1 MKKRILLFSSLIG
14 ITSAS
19 SIAILSASCAGD
31 KALEQWKASNLKLIE
46 EIKDESTF
54 KEAVKNPDVLSTEQ
68 KRELATLISKIEQKQ
83 KEIANTKDFKK
94 SNVKKQI
101 DEITT
106 TIQSTNKNYILA
118 LVNDLKE
125 NSESIIKT
133 FLRNDLWEKENN
145 SYSEEQQKE
154 HSKIFVNFL
163 DKTNLTLKNVLTQVY
178 SNLETKY
185 YPWIIKTYKENKT
198 TLVQYQ
204 AQLEKV
210 RKDVAKKSFEAL
222 QKEYKD
228 LQEKIEKAKENIE
241 QPEIAKVKETIT
253 FLMSKFDENI
263 KQISGDTIEQVST
276 FDIKEKVK
284 TEVENLL
291 SAAKAYKENST
302 KVEKVK
308 KVVDELKKLEVYK
321 ETNANQELKSAV
333 DALSSVLEENDAI
346 TKLNTALEK
355 IESAIKEY
363 PAKLVREAIKKE
375 LETAKTGKYSEKKMT
390 YSPIVLGE
398 IINQEI
404 DKIEKSYE
412 AEKDFSTLLK
422 NANYLTTLNKVI
434 PHAELWNNIFDILE
448 KPESKMILLDRIP
461 AIETIE
467 AGLSKKFKDA
477 KELIRNLFAKKENLK
492 QTYEELKKY
501 LEGDKWKSIE
511 IEVQKVINRAKLN
524 ETLNKTKQIVNEKVE
539 QQFSTFK
546 EELKTTILPNKASVV
561 EENIGTLIRAQK
573 NVYEALFKN
582 FEEPLANV
590 NFDPKDFPLLAQ
602 AISDTSLLINE
613 ITIDVMTAAFKTN
626 SNEYSTKFLEDALTP
641 EVVKKILDKV
651 VVFFKKNQSVMV
663 KAFKGIF
670 NTFLYNE
677 SLKKD
682 NVTRIK
688 EIVDISVKYYEEEV
702 PKLIKKIEDQN
713 ITHLSIGDFE
723 KLKLELAP
731 ILLMFDELW
740 KGHHQKMHTIYQ
752 SNSQEMK
759 AINREFDKSRLP
771 IIDAAKQ
778 IASQVLSLGNSHI
791 EFYYKCYL

>member
-14 ITSAS
+14 ITSVS
-19 SIAILSASCAGD
+19 SIAFLSASCAGD

-68 KRELATLISKIEQKQ
+68 KRELATLISKIEQIQ

-291 SAAKAYKENST
+291 SAAKAYKENGA
-302 KVEKVK
+302 KAEKVK
-308 KVVDELKKLEVYK
+308 KVAEELKKLEVY
-321 ETNANQELKSAV
+321 ESNNNQELKTAI
-333 DALSSVLEENDAI
+333 DALTSVSEENDATI
-346 TKLNTALEK
+346 KLNSVLEQVEK
-355 IESAIKEY
+355 AIKEY
-363 PAKLVREAIKKE
+363 PAKLVKDAIKKE
-375 LETAKTGKYSEKKMT
+375 LETTKTGKYSEKKMT

-398 IINQEI
+398 TINQEI

-422 NANYLTTLNKVI
+422 NANYLTTSNKVI

-448 KPESKMILLDRIP
+448 KPESKMILLDRVP
-461 AIETIE
+461 GIETIE
-467 AGLSKKFKDA
+467 NGLTKKFKDA
-477 KELIRNLFAKKENLK
+477 KELLRNLFVKKENLQK
-492 QTYEELKKY
+492 TYEELKKIID
-501 LEGDKWKSIE
+501 GDKWKSIE
-511 IEVQKVINRAKLN
+511 IEVQKVINRGKLN

-573 NVYEALFKN
+573 NVYDALFKN

-626 SNEYSTKFLEDALTP
+626 STEYSTKFLEEALTP
-641 EVVKKILDKV
+641 EVVKKILGKV
-651 VVFFKKNQSVMV
+651 IVFFKKNQAVMV
-663 KAFKGIF
+663 KAFEGIF

-702 PKLIKKIEDQN
+702 PKLVKKIEEQN
-713 ITHLSIGDFE
+713 ITHLSVGDFE
-723 KLKLELAP
+723 KLKIELAP
-731 ILLMFDELW
+731 IFLMFD
-740 KGHHQKMHTIYQ
+740 
-752 SNSQEMK
+752 
-759 AINREFDKSRLP
+759 
-771 IIDAAKQ
+771 
-778 IASQVLSLGNSHI
+778 
-791 EFYYKCYL
+791 